1 MLTATR
7 DWAAYRSLSMPRMLA
22 KLAAFPIYRR
32 REIQVIAT
40 QLWEPK
46 LLTASLPEVTQ
57 IAQDAAGLFCDRTEG
72 MKGRVMID
80 LMQHL

>member
-1 MLTATR
+1 
-7 DWAAYRSLSMPRMLA
+7 MLA
-22 KLAAFPIYRR
+22 KLAAFPNYRR
-32 REIQVIAT
+32 LEIQASAT

-46 LLTASLPEVTQ
+46 LLTAGSPEVTQ
-57 IAQDAAGLFCDRTEG
+57 IAQDAAGLFGDRTEG